1 MLEAKQVVANQFW
14 ILKENDQKIGNIEA
28 GPHGYSVR
36 INNSVT
42 TYKNLNLLKKQVNI
56 NFQPNEVPMVPVDD
70 RAQLV
75 HGYATSSRPYNP
87 VLDIKHQLPLYT
99 TEPRSRSW
107 SAAGWYLI
115 KQHRNW
121 IATFCPKLILL
132 QRYDYRGPF
141 KSKEEENESIS

>member
-1 MLEAKQVVANQFW
+1 MIEKLE
-14 ILKENDQKIGNIEA
+14 ILKPGHMDIQCA
-28 GPHGYSVR
+28 S
-36 INNSVT
+36 T
-42 TYKNLNLLKKQVNI
+42 T
-56 NFQPNEVPMVPVDD
+56 
-70 RAQLV
+70 V

-87 VLDIKHQLPLYT
+87 VLDVKHQLPLYT

-132 QRYDYRGPF
+132 QRYNYRGPF
-141 KSKEEENESIS
+141 KSKEEANESIS